1 MMSKLTLAERAQ
13 RSLNDFLGS
22 AREVFGASLQSAVLF
37 GSAAEDRLRP
47 SSDVNL
53 LLVLKDFSIDA
64 AKLTPAMALAR
75 AAIDLRVLFLLEE
88 EIPAALECFAQK
100 FADILRR
107 RRVLLGEDPFHG
119 LAIPREAEILR
130 TRQVLLNLS
139 LRMREQ
145 LVLHAKQPDRLERSI
160 VDSAGPLRACAAT
173 IIEVEGAAAESPRA
187 SLASLVS
194 RLGKPEWAY
203 LPEYLS
209 QARQGAKPS
218 EPDPAV
224 VAGHLIEL
232 ASAFRA
238 RLEKR

>member
-1 MMSKLTLAERAQ
+1 MSTLTQAERTQ
-13 RSLNDFLGS
+13 RSLHDFLG
-22 AREVFGASLQSAVLF
+22 AAKEVFGGSLRAAVLF

-64 AKLTPAMALAR
+64 ARLTPALAMAR
-75 AAIDLRVLFLLEE
+75 AAVDLRVLFLLEE

-107 RRVLLGEDPFHG
+107 RRVLLGDDPFQG

-130 TRQVLLNLS
+130 TRQVLLNVA
-139 LRMREQ
+139 LRLREQ
-145 LVLHAKQPDRLERSI
+145 RVLNATQPDRLARGI

-173 IIEVEGAAAESPRA
+173 ILEVEGTPAKSPRE
-187 SLASLVS
+187 SFASLVS
-194 RLGKPEWAY
+194 RLGKPELAY
-203 LPEYLS
+203 LPDYLS
-209 QARQGAKPS
+209 QARQGSRPPEPS
-218 EPDPAV
+218 PCQV
-224 VAGHLIEL
+224 IGHLIEL

-238 RLEKR
+238 RLEKQ